1 MAAARKRPPKGDVP
15 GADGARRL
23 QVDARRQQLLALG
36 MELFSQRSPDEISID
51 EIAEAAG
58 ISKGL
63 LYHYFGSKREF
74 YRAAIQ
80 VAADQLLADTQAQV
94 ESVEQEPLQKLRTGL
109 DAYLSHVEGRAKG
122 FVILVTSGTADPEVR
137 AIVDAARRAFVTR
150 ILEDLGLPEPPGLL
164 RAGLRGWIA
173 FVETASLDWLEHRD
187 LSREALRDLL
197 AQVLLTTLLGAGLE
211 VPIR

>member
-1 MAAARKRPPKGDVP
+1 MAGRKKAAEPKAEG
-15 GADGARRL
+15 GRRL

-36 MELFSQRSPDEISID
+36 IELFSRRDPEEISID

-63 LYHYFGSKREF
+63 LYHYFGSKRDF
-74 YRAAIQ
+74 YRAAIRL
-80 VAADQLLADTQAQV
+80 ASEELLADTQAQV
-94 ESVEQEPLQKLRTGL
+94 DTAEQEPLQKLKTGL
-109 DAYLSHVEGRAKG
+109 DAYLGHVEARAEG
-122 FVILVTSGTADPEVR
+122 FAILVTSGTADPEVR

-164 RAGLRGWIA
+164 RAALRGWIA
-173 FVETASLDWLEHRD
+173 FVETSSLDWLEHRD

-197 AQVLLTTLLGAGLE
+197 AQVLLTTLVAAGLE
-211 VPIR
+211 VPI